1 MSVTPLPSTS
11 KTPGPAPAPDVAG
24 TRPPASMQKRETQV
38 AYLLLAPVILLFL
51 TFIAGP
57 LIGSIVLSFFEWDLL
72 SDPQFVGFDNFRQ
85 LVEDDDAR
93 TAIVN
98 TLVFA
103 FWSLVLHVV
112 VALLLALLVQRA
124 MPIVLDYLFRTAV
137 FFPVIMSWA
146 SVALIWNFILDPNF
160 GYFNYYL
167 ELVGIPTKSW
177 LLSPTWAM
185 PAIILVDLWKT
196 IGFTFIIILAG
207 LQGIPGHLYEAARI
221 DGASA
226 WRQFVDITLPM
237 LSPTLFLVAIITFI
251 GAFQIFE
258 PMFIMTGGGPLDS
271 TISIVQLIYET
282 GFRRFEMGYA
292 AAISLVVFAVIL
304 VVTLLQMLLG
314 RYWVFYE

>member
-1 MSVTPLPSTS
+1 M
-11 KTPGPAPAPDVAG
+11 
-24 TRPPASMQKRETQV
+24 
-38 AYLLLAPVILLFL
+38 AYLLLSPVILLFL

-72 SDPQFVGFDNFRQ
+72 SDPTFVGMDNYRLLF
-85 LVEDDDAR
+85 EDDAAR
-93 TAIVN
+93 TAITN

-112 VALLLALLVQRA
+112 VALLLALMIQRTI
-124 MPIVLDYLFRTAV
+124 PVVLDYLFRTAV

-167 ELVGIPTKSW
+167 ELVSIPTESW
-177 LLSPTWAM
+177 LLSPAWAM

-207 LQGIPGHLYEAARI
+207 LQGIPAHLYEAARI
-221 DGASA
+221 DGASG

-304 VVTLLQMLLG
+304 VVTLVQMLLG

>member
-1 MSVTPLPSTS
+1 MSASSTS
-11 KTPGPAPAPDVAG
+11 PITAG
-24 TRPPASMQKRETQV
+24 SGAASALQDGGARPPTSMRRQETRV
-38 AYLLLAPVILLFL
+38 AWLLLTPVILLFL

-72 SDPQFVGFDNFRQ
+72 SDPTFVGLDNYR
-85 LVEDDDAR
+85 LLLDNEDAR

-124 MPIVLDYLFRTAV
+124 VPLVLDYLFRTAV

-167 ELVGIPTKSW
+167 ELAGIPTKSW

-207 LQGIPGHLYEAARI
+207 LQGIPAHLYEAARI

-237 LSPTLFLVAIITFI
+237 LSPTLFLVGIITFI

-292 AAISLVVFAVIL
+292 AAISLVVFAVIMI
-304 VVTLLQMLLG
+304 VTLLQMLLG
-314 RYWVFYE
+314 KYWVFYE